1 MFAKNDDVAAVRPGS
16 DTTRSSRRR
25 CVPHVAPLEDR
36 SLLSTAG
43 AHLAPFVVSPHG
55 PMVADVHSGTTQ
67 LARAE
72 HAASVARTIEA
83 EHFRP
88 VHFPGGFV
96 AVNRRGTH
104 VRFPGGSVN
113 TNRFG
118 TSVFFPGGF
127 VITRFGHTIVSWPG
141 GSITI

>member
-1 MFAKNDDVAAVRPGS
+1 MFAKKDDVAAVRLGP
-16 DTTRSSRRR
+16 DMARKPRRR
-25 CVPHVAPLEDR
+25 CVPRVAPLEDR

-43 AHLAPFVVSPHG
+43 APLAPVVVSPHSLVLNHG
-55 PMVADVHSGTTQ
+55 AQG
-67 LARAE
+67 E

-83 EHFRP
+83 EHLRTI
-88 VHFPGGFV
+88 HFPGGHV
-96 AVNRRGTH
+96 AVNHRGTH

-113 TNRFG
+113 VNRFG

-127 VITRFGHTIVSWPG
+127 VITRFGHTVVSWPG